1 MSGFWK
7 GGEGTAM
14 IGLGRKRSSLSGAPA
29 RDVRRVLVIK
39 LGALGDF
46 IQALA
51 AARIVREYHVGAR
64 ITLLTTP
71 VFEALAKASPYFDV
85 VETDGRERDPQAVAQ
100 LIQRIRGAKYDMV
113 YDFQTNGRTSNYFQ
127 ALRPWPPNWSGVAPG
142 CSHPQNNPARET
154 MHTLD
159 RLADQLFEA
168 GIMEPCE
175 IGDAPLPDLS
185 WVRMSQRDPPRLQ
198 PAYFGLKPP
207 YGLIIPGASAHR
219 PEKRWPAERY
229 GKLATKLI
237 ERGATPAIIGHHDEK
252 EAAAAILREE
262 PRAKNLVSRTDL
274 FQLAALAERAAF
286 SVGNDTG
293 PMHIA
298 AAAGSPCV
306 VLFSQDS
313 DPDRVCP
320 RGRGGVMAIRADSL
334 ENMPVAQVEQS
345 IGNVGGFR
353 ELARA

>member
-1 MSGFWK
+1 
-7 GGEGTAM
+7 M
-14 IGLGRKRSSLSGAPA
+14 ISLVRKRATPGGVPSRDA
-29 RDVRRVLVIK
+29 RKVLVIK

-46 IQALA
+46 FQSMA
-51 AARIVREYHVGAR
+51 AARVIREYHVGAR

-71 VFEALAKASPYFDV
+71 MFEAFAKASPYFDV

-100 LIQRIRGAKYDMV
+100 MLQRLRGAKYDMV
-113 YDFQTNGRTSNYFQ
+113 YDLQTNGRTSNYFQ
-127 ALRPWPPNWSGVAPG
+127 GLRPWPPNWSGVAPG
-142 CSHPQNNPARET
+142 CSHPQTNPARET

-168 GIMEPCE
+168 GIMEARE

-198 PAYFGLKPP
+198 PAYFGLKQP
-207 YGLIIPGASAHR
+207 YGLIIPGASPHR

-229 GKLATKLI
+229 AELATRIIDK
-237 ERGATPAIIGHHDEK
+237 GVTAAIIGHHDEK
-252 EAAAAILREE
+252 DAAAAILRVE
-262 PRAKNLVSRTDL
+262 PRVKNLVSRTDL
-274 FQLAALAERAAF
+274 FQVAALAERAAF

-306 VLFSQDS
+306 VLFSADS
-313 DPDRVCP
+313 NPDKVCP
-320 RGRGGVMAIRADSL
+320 RGRGGVMAVTAESL
-334 ENMPVAQVEQS
+334 QSMTVAQVEQS
-345 IGNVGGFR
+345 IGNVGGY
-353 ELARA
+353 RALVRA

>member
-1 MSGFWK
+1 
-7 GGEGTAM
+7 M
-14 IGLGRKRSSLSGAPA
+14 IGLGRKRETGSRTPSRQA
-29 RDVRRVLVIK
+29 RRVLIIK

-51 AARIVREYHVGAR
+51 AARIIREYHVGAR

-71 VFEALAKASPYFDV
+71 VFEALAKASPYFDI

-100 LIQRIRGAKYDMV
+100 MLQRLRSVKYDMV
-113 YDFQTNGRTSNYFQ
+113 YDLQTNGRTSNYFQ
-127 ALRPWPPNWSGVAPG
+127 GLRPWPPDWSGVAPG
-142 CSHPQNNPARET
+142 CSHPQTNPERET

-168 GIMEPCE
+168 GILEQRT

-219 PEKRWPAERY
+219 PDKRWPAERY
-229 GKLATKLI
+229 GELATKIL
-237 ERGATPAIIGHHDEK
+237 ERGVTPAILGHHDEK
-252 EAAAAILREE
+252 EAAAAILRVE

-274 FQLAALAERAAF
+274 FQVAALAERAAF
-286 SVGNDTG
+286 CVGNDTG

-306 VLFSQDS
+306 VLFSSDS

-320 RGRGGVMAIRADSL
+320 RGRGGVMAIMAESL
-334 ENMPVAQVEQS
+334 AAMTVAQVEQA

-353 ELARA
+353 ALASA

>member
-1 MSGFWK
+1 
-7 GGEGTAM
+7 M
-14 IGLGRKRSSLSGAPA
+14 IGLGRKRETGSKTPSREA
-29 RDVRRVLVIK
+29 RRVLIIK

-51 AARIVREYHVGAR
+51 AARIIREHHVGAR

-71 VFEALAKASPYFDV
+71 VFEAFAKASPYFDM

-100 LIQRIRGAKYDMV
+100 MLQRLRSVKYDMA
-113 YDFQTNGRTSNYFQ
+113 YDLQTNGRTNNYFQ
-127 ALRPWPPNWSGVAPG
+127 GLRPWAPDWSGVAPG
-142 CSHPQNNPARET
+142 CSHPQTNPDRET

-168 GIMEPCE
+168 GILEHCP
-175 IGDAPLPDLS
+175 IGAAPLPDLS
-185 WVRMSQRDPPRLQ
+185 WVRMSQKDPPRLQ
-198 PAYFGLKPP
+198 PAYFGLKQP

-219 PEKRWPAERY
+219 PEKRWPAERF
-229 GKLATKLI
+229 GELATKII
-237 ERGATPAIIGHHDEK
+237 ERGVTPAIVGHHDEK
-252 EAAAAILREE
+252 EAAAAILRVE

-306 VLFSQDS
+306 VLFSSES

-320 RGRGGVMAIRADSL
+320 RGRGGVMAIMAESL
-334 ENMPVAQVEQS
+334 AAMTVAQVEQA

-353 ELARA
+353 ALASA

>member
-1 MSGFWK
+1 
-7 GGEGTAM
+7 M
-14 IGLGRKRSSLSGAPA
+14 IGLSRKRETGTKTPSREA
-29 RDVRRVLVIK
+29 RRVLVIK

-51 AARIVREYHVGAR
+51 AARVIREYHVGAR

-71 VFEALAKASPYFDV
+71 VFEAFAKASPYFDV
-85 VETDGRERDPQAVAQ
+85 VETDGRERDPQAVAAM
-100 LIQRIRGAKYDMV
+100 LQRLRSAKYDMV
-113 YDFQTNGRTSNYFQ
+113 YDLQTNGRTSNYFQ
-127 ALRPWPPNWSGVAPG
+127 GLRPWPPDWSGIAPG
-142 CSHPQNNPARET
+142 CSHPQTNPERET

-168 GIMEPCE
+168 GIADQHP
-175 IGDAPLPDLS
+175 IGSAPLPDLS
-185 WVRMSQRDPPRLQ
+185 WVRMSQKDPPRLQ
-198 PAYFGLKPP
+198 PAYFGLKQP

-229 GKLATKLI
+229 GELARRII
-237 ERGATPAIIGHHDEK
+237 ERGVMPAILGHNDEK
-252 EAAAAILREE
+252 EAAAAILRVE
-262 PRAKNLVSRTDL
+262 PRAKNLISRTDL
-274 FQLAALAERAAF
+274 FQVAALAERAAF

-306 VLFSQDS
+306 VLFSSES

-320 RGRGGVMAIRADSL
+320 RGRGGVMAIMAESL
-334 ENMPVAQVEQS
+334 AAMGVAQVEQA

-353 ELARA
+353 ALASA

>member
-1 MSGFWK
+1 
-7 GGEGTAM
+7 M
-14 IGLGRKRSSLSGAPA
+14 IALRRKRGSEGDTPA
-29 RDVRRVLVIK
+29 RDARRVLIIK

-46 IQALA
+46 IQSLA
-51 AARIVREYHVGAR
+51 AARIIREYHMGAR

-71 VFEALAKASPYFDV
+71 VFEAFAKASPYFDI

-100 LIQRIRGAKYDMV
+100 MLQRLRGAKYDMV
-113 YDFQTNGRTSNYFQ
+113 YDLQTSGRTSNYFQ
-127 ALRPWPPNWSGVAPG
+127 GLRPWPPNWSGVAPG
-142 CSHPQNNPARET
+142 CSHPHANPARET

-168 GIMEPCE
+168 GIMEACE
-175 IGDAPLPDLS
+175 IGAAPLPDLS
-185 WVRMSQRDPPRLQ
+185 WVRMSQKDPPRVQ

-229 GKLATKLI
+229 GELATAIIK
-237 ERGATPAIIGHHDEK
+237 RGAMPAIIGHTDEK
-252 EAAAAILREE
+252 EAAAAILRVE
-262 PRAKNLVSRTDL
+262 PRTKNLVSRTD
-274 FQLAALAERAAF
+274 FFALAALAERAAF

-306 VLFSQDS
+306 VLFSSES

-320 RGRGGVMAIRADSL
+320 RGRGGVMAVTAESL
-334 ENMPVAQVEQS
+334 AAMTVAQVEQS

-353 ELARA
+353 ELASA

>member
-1 MSGFWK
+1 
-7 GGEGTAM
+7 M
-14 IGLGRKRSSLSGAPA
+14 IGLLRKRGGPGGAPS
-29 RDVRRVLVIK
+29 RDARRVLVIK

-51 AARIVREYHVGAR
+51 AARIIRDYHVGAR

-71 VFEALAKASPYFDV
+71 MFEALAKASPYFDV

-100 LIQRIRGAKYDMV
+100 MIQRIRGAKYDMV
-113 YDFQTNGRTSNYFQ
+113 YDLQTNGRTSNYFQ
-127 ALRPWPPNWSGVAPG
+127 ALRPWPPNWSGIAPG
-142 CSHPQNNPARET
+142 CSHPQTNPVRET

-168 GIMEPCE
+168 GIMPPRE

-185 WVRMSQRDPPRLQ
+185 WVRMSQKDPPRLQ
-198 PAYFGLKPP
+198 PAYFGLKEP
-207 YGLIIPGASAHR
+207 YGLIIPGASPHR

-229 GKLATKLI
+229 GELAKRI
-237 ERGATPAIIGHHDEK
+237 VERGATAAIIGHHDEK
-252 EAAAAILREE
+252 GAAADILRVE

-274 FQLAALAERAAF
+274 FQVAALAERAAF
-286 SVGNDTG
+286 CVGNDTG

-306 VLFSQDS
+306 VLFSADS

-320 RGRGGVMAIRADSL
+320 RGRGGVMAVRAETL
-334 ENMPVAQVEQS
+334 ERMTVAQVEQS